1 VRETT
6 QNYVGT
12 YKTIT
17 MEKDT
22 CKKCGSIE
30 VMVDVE
36 FFPEENNHQPI
47 YGCHCDDND
56 VIINKGIHCIYPN
69 PWNIKTITMKEKMS
83 TNKVQAWISIVLGS
97 IVIGTLI
104 TALIIGGNE
113 LFLWMYVTALASAV
127 LFLLYNSWVYNYI
140 NRERH

>member
-1 VRETT
+1 LRETT

-17 MEKDT
+17 MKEDT

-30 VMVDVE
+30 VIVDVE

-56 VIINKGIHCIYPN
+56 VIINKGINCIYPN
-69 PWNIKTITMKEKMS
+69 PKH
-83 TNKVQAWISIVLGS
+83 
-97 IVIGTLI
+97 
-104 TALIIGGNE
+104 E
-113 LFLWMYVTALASAV
+113 LPF
-127 LFLLYNSWVYNYI
+127 
-140 NRERH
+140 